1 MYNLEK
7 VQEEILKEM
16 MKEPLV
22 NNDKAL
28 EVYMIFKKCVYTS
41 NVEYFH
47 KAIKQKIWMNEKD
60 NVYEYVYYIFNVI
73 LNKYKIKE
81 DAHGIKWN

>member
-7 VQEEILKEM
+7 AQEEILKEM

-22 NNDKAL
+22 NNDNAL
-28 EVYMIFKKCVYTS
+28 EVYKLFKKCVYT
-41 NVEYFH
+41 NQVEYFH
-47 KAIKQKIWMNEKD
+47 DAIKQKIRMNEKD

-73 LNKYKIKE
+73 LNKYKNKE
-81 DAHGIKWN
+81 VFVCH